1 VDVKKKKR
9 KRKGKKKK
17 YSKKCMCVFEC
28 VYGCFFVVI
37 IKLKR
42 IKKNLIF

>member
-17 YSKKCMCVFEC
+17 YSKKLMCVFEC
-28 VYGCFFVVI
+28 FYGYFFVVI
-37 IKLKR
+37 IKLER